1 MRPKKTMQ
9 LEFLAE
15 WEHLLGSV
23 NDDPQL
29 AGMVTQPKLADV
41 LNRTKAVLLK
51 QAELTAAKQAS
62 TLELTDLFDEG
73 KDVAR
78 DFKAE
83 LKARHGSRSEQL
95 VRYKMLPLR
104 KGTRAKKSSTP
115 REGEAGKPVTPTSPI
130 INPV

>member
-1 MRPKKTMQ
+1 MRSKKTMQ

-41 LNRTKAVLLK
+41 LNRAKAVLLK
-51 QAELTAAKQAS
+51 QAELTAAKQGS
-62 TLELTDLFDEG
+62 TLELTNLLAEG
-73 KDVAR
+73 DDVAR

-83 LKARHGSRSEQL
+83 LKARLGSRSEQL
-95 VRYKMLPLR
+95 VRYKMKPLR
-104 KGTRAKKSSTP
+104 KGTRAKKSTTP
-115 REGEAGKPVTPTSPI
+115 QEGKAGKPVVPA
-130 INPV
+130 NPATDMA